1 MMQAALPGSM
11 SLADDS
17 QSADGQLQ
25 LGLQLIQQSYTRRA
39 GRFHGLTYGSDQAD
53 F

>member
-1 MMQAALPGSM
+1 MMSSTMPGTL
-11 SLADDS
+11 SLTDDS

-39 GRFHGLTYGSDQAD
+39 GYVFFINANEELRWP
-53 F
+53 